1 MSLLLPSNLFYRR
14 AMLPSI
20 GQSLFMPLEQMER
33 ELDHFFDG
41 VQPQLRDHVAQLN
54 MSDSGEL
61 SYKVDVSGFRPEEI
75 KVELKDNEII
85 VEGEHREQNQGESV
99 HRQFSRR
106 VLIPEGIKKESIKC
120 ELDGGR
126 LCITGM
132 KTTGDGKRSIPIVV
146 KKAVEQKQQE

>member
-1 MSLLLPSNLFYRR
+1 MSLLPYNLFYRR
-14 AMLPSI
+14 ALLPSI
-20 GQSLFMPLEQMER
+20 GHSLFAPLEQMER

-41 VQPQLRDHVAQLN
+41 VQPQLRDHVAQLT

-75 KVELKDNEII
+75 NVELKDNEII

-106 VLIPEGIKKESIKC
+106 VLIPEGIQKESIKC

>member
-1 MSLLLPSNLFYRR
+1 MSLLPYNLFFRR
-14 AMLPSI
+14 AQPSI
-20 GQSLFMPLEQMER
+20 GHSLFAPLEQMDR

-41 VQPQLRDHVAQLN
+41 IQPQLRDHAAQLS
-54 MSDSGEL
+54 MSDKGEL
-61 SYKVDVSGFRPEEI
+61 SYKVDVSGFRPEEV
-75 KVELKDNEII
+75 KVELKDNEIV
-85 VEGEHREQNQGESV
+85 VEGEHREQNDGESV

-126 LCITGM
+126 LYITGM

-146 KKAVEQKQQE
+146 KKAVEKKQQK